1 MLLEPHPHRPQGWLT
16 RAPCQLRVLIQN
28 LRRIRNKDKDIE
40 FVALAFE
47 YAKTEETAFKNIK
60 RIFLRILKTL
70 GKILILYY
78 YILDY
83 CDKDDYVENKYDLL

>member
-1 MLLEPHPHRPQGWLT
+1 MVINYFIH
-16 RAPCQLRVLIQN
+16 
-28 LRRIRNKDKDIE
+28 
-40 FVALAFE
+40 
-47 YAKTEETAFKNIK
+47 AFKNIK